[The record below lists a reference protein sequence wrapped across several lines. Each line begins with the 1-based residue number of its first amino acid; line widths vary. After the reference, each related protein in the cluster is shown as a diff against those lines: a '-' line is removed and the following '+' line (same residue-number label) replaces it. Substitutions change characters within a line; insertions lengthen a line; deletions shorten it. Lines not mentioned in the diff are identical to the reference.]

1 MNARYLLALLLW
13 CLVAP
18 VSAATGPGA
27 EVESRIAEPV
37 FRGEVYYAVSGPA
50 EAPTVVLVHGLGDKA
65 ARDWDGLVAD
75 LSRDYR
81 VVRFDLPG
89 FGRSTRGN
97 YAYTPD
103 RYAEFLR
110 YLVDRHI
117 GARPFYLVGHSM
129 GGAIALRYAAQNP
142 QDVKAL
148 VLADVPAILH
158 RFSYSK
164 HLVAFGLSRMVP
176 GLYLDRNGSLD
187 NLLGRLLGRVE
198 KTRVPAELVVQQP
211 LLRQRILKGDP
222 FKIAALALALEDF
235 SRDIATVQAPTLLLW
250 GDRDEIAPLRNG
262 RVLAANMARA
272 RLDVLEGSGHTPM
285 DDVPERFQV
294 EVREFLRNPTIE
306 PRQSLLNDDSPLPES
321 SRQGSCDGKSG
332 QIFEGD
338 YDRIVIT
345 RCEGAVLRHVRARHL
360 RIRGS
365 SVTVEDSRIGDRTG
379 GLTASASRVVITSSR
394 IEGKTAI
401 LLNDSHLDVAGS
413 RIVGQ
418 DAAVAARSGSVESD
432 AVFSVSRVESRN
444 HYGPLH
450 GWWSITP
457 DTPL

>member
-1 MNARYLLALLLW
+1 MNAKHLLGLLMLW
-13 CLVAP
+13 IASP
-18 VSAATGPGA
+18 VLAASNPA
-27 EVESRIAEPV
+27 VEVESRIAEPV
-37 FRGEVYYAVSGPA
+37 FRGEVYYAVSGPSD
-50 EAPTVVLVHGLGDKA
+50 APTVVLVHGLGDKA
-65 ARDWDGLVAD
+65 ARDWDGLVSD

-89 FGRSTRGN
+89 FGRSSRGN

-117 GARPFYLVGHSM
+117 GARPFFLIGHSM
-129 GGAIALRYAAQNP
+129 GGAIALRFAAQNP

-148 VLADVPAILH
+148 VLVDVPGILH

-164 HLVAFGLSRMVP
+164 HLAAFGLNRMVP
-176 GLYLDRNGSLD
+176 GLYLDRDGTLD
-187 NLLGRLLGRVE
+187 NLLGRFLGRVE
-198 KTRVPAELVVQQP
+198 KTQVPVELVIQQP

-222 FKIAALALALEDF
+222 FKIAGLALALEDF

-262 RVLAANMARA
+262 RVLAANLARA
-272 RLDVLEGSGHTPM
+272 RLDVLDGSGHTPM
-285 DDVPERFQV
+285 DDVPERFQI
-294 EVREFLRNPTIE
+294 EVREFLRNPVIE
-306 PRQSLLNDDSPLPES
+306 PQRSLLHDESPLPEI

-338 YDRIVIT
+338 YDRIAIVH
-345 RCEGAVLRHVRARHL
+345 CEGAVLRHVRARNV
-360 RIRGS
+360 RIKGS
-365 SVTVEDSRIGDRTG
+365 SVTIEDSRIGDRTG
-379 GLTASASRVVITSSR
+379 GLVASGSRVVITSSR

-401 LLNDSHLDVAGS
+401 LLNETRLDVAGS
-413 RIVGQ
+413 QIVGQ
-418 DAAVAARSGSVESD
+418 DAAVAARAGSEASD

>member
-1 MNARYLLALLLW
+1 MLW
-13 CLVAP
+13 LVAP
-18 VSAATGPGA
+18 VPAASDPGA

-50 EAPTVVLVHGLGDKA
+50 DAPTVVLVHGLGDKA
-65 ARDWDGLVAD
+65 GRDWDGLVTD

-89 FGRSTRGN
+89 FGRSSRGDH
-97 YAYTPD
+97 AYTPD

-110 YLVDRHI
+110 YLADRHI
-117 GARPFYLVGHSM
+117 GARPFYLIGHSM

-142 QDVKAL
+142 GDVKAL
-148 VLADVPAILH
+148 VLADVPGILH

-164 HLVAFGLSRMVP
+164 HLAAFGLGRMVP

-187 NLLGRLLGRVE
+187 SLLGRLLGRVE

-222 FKIAALALALEDF
+222 FRIAGLALALEDF

-262 RVLAANMARA
+262 LVLAANMPRA

-285 DDVPERFQV
+285 DDVPERFQA
-294 EVREFLRNPTIE
+294 EVRAFLRNPVVE
-306 PRQSLLNDDSPLPES
+306 PQHSLLHDNSPLPES

-332 QIFEGD
+332 QVFEGD
-338 YDRIVIT
+338 YDRIVIAG
-345 RCEGAVLRHVRARHL
+345 CEGAVLRHVRARTV
-360 RIRGS
+360 RIKGS
-365 SVTVEDSRIGDRTG
+365 SVTIEDSRIGDRSG
-379 GLTASASRVVITSSR
+379 GLTASGSRVVVTTSR
-394 IEGKTAI
+394 IEGKTAVR
-401 LLNDSHLDVAGS
+401 LSDSHLDVAGS
-413 RIVGQ
+413 QIVGQ
-418 DAAVAARSGSVESD
+418 DAAVAARAGSAPSD

-450 GWWSITP
+450 GWWSIMP
-457 DTPL
+457 DAPL